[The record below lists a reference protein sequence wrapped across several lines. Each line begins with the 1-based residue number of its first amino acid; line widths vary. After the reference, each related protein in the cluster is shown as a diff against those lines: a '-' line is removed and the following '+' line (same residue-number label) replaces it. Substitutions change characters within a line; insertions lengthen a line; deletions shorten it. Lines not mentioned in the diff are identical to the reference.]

1 MEGLNYSAPQKLL
14 EVVTELTSKGAG
26 SGVFSHVKN
35 GEFRSNFKTV
45 LDVGCGTGLC
55 GPLFKNLSEVHQFTC
70 FASTK
75 EEILTQLPNTDA
87 SRGGSVG

>member
-1 MEGLNYSAPQKLL
+1 VEGLNYSAPQKLL

-26 SGVFSHVKN
+26 SGVYSHVKN

-55 GPLFKNLSEVHQFTC
+55 GPLFKNLSEVCTNLL
-70 FASTK
+70 ALSTK
-75 EEILTQLPNTDA
+75 KRGVGNTDA
-87 SRGGSVG
+87 AAEFRR